1 MKLAIIGTG
10 YVGLIT
16 GACFA
21 EFGYQT
27 VCIDKDQ
34 SRIKELNNS
43 KCPFYEPGVDT
54 LLDKHLNK
62 TKLLSFSNSLSKSIN
77 DADIIFITV
86 GTPSKRIEGEAD
98 LSYVWNVAEEIS
110 NNISKYCIVVTKST
124 VPVGT
129 TKEVKSIIAK
139 KINEKDFDVVSNPE
153 FLREGSAINDF
164 MRPDR
169 VVIGCEN
176 KKSEDIM
183 KELYRP
189 LYLLETPIVSTTVES
204 SEIIKYASNSFLATK
219 ISFIN
224 QVADLCE
231 KVGADVQDVA
241 KGMGIDKR
249 IGNKFLHAGPGYGG
263 SCFPKDVKG
272 LVALFSQNGIES
284 EMGKAVHSINE
295 KQKKIIVN
303 KLEKFYENQDLDD
316 KNISILG
323 LSFKP
328 ETDDLREAPSLSI
341 YESLKNKVNTIKAY
355 DPLAKNNIE
364 YFRSINLDIK
374 EDVYSCCDGSDAII
388 ICTEW
393 KEFRSMDLIRL
404 SKIVNKKVIFDGR
417 NLFDPIKLEELGWE
431 YISVGRKYHYG

>member
-27 VCIDKDQ
+27 VCIDKDEN
-34 SRIKELNNS
+34 RVKELNNS
-43 KCPFYEPGVDT
+43 KCPFYEPGVEE

-62 TKLLSFSNSLSKSIN
+62 TKLLSFSNTLSKSIN

-86 GTPSKRIEGEAD
+86 GTPSKRIEGDAD
-98 LSYVWNVAEEIS
+98 LSFVWDVAEEIS
-110 NNISKYCIVVTKST
+110 NIINKYCIIVTKST

-129 TKEVKSIIAK
+129 TKAVKNIIAK
-139 KINEKDFDVVSNPE
+139 KIDEKDFDVVSNPE

-164 MRPDR
+164 IRPDR

-176 KKSEDIM
+176 KKSEDRM

-189 LYLLETPIVSTTVES
+189 LYLLETPIVATTVES
-204 SEIIKYASNSFLATK
+204 AEIIKYASNSFLATK

-263 SCFPKDVKG
+263 SCFPKDVKAFIQTAKKHDVDFTI
-272 LVALFSQNGIES
+272 LSSVDAFNKNRVSKMTDKFIL
-284 EMGKAVHSINE
+284 KADL
-295 KQKKIIVN
+295 KKGDQVS
-303 KLEKFYENQDLDD
+303 L
-316 KNISILG
+316 LG

-328 ETDDLREAPSLSI
+328 NTDDVRDST
-341 YESLKNKVNTIKAY
+341 SLKIAKLLQDQGMVIKSYDPEAMDNAKKVNTELQLCNSAY
-355 DPLAKNNIE
+355 EAC
-364 YFRSINLDIK
+364 
-374 EDVYSCCDGSDAII
+374 EDTKAII
-388 ICTEW
+388 IGTEW
-393 KEFRSMDLIRL
+393 NEFRALDFLKIKGG
-404 SKIVNKKVIFDGR
+404 SKNLVIFDLR
-417 NLFDPIKLEELGWE
+417 NIYNAKEIKDLGFQ
-431 YISVGRKYHYG
+431 YFGTGK

>member
-27 VCIDKDQ
+27 VCIDKDEN
-34 SRIKELNNS
+34 RVKELNNS
-43 KCPFYEPGVDT
+43 KCPFYEPGVEV

-62 TKLLSFSNSLSKSIN
+62 TKLLSFSDSLSQSIN
-77 DADIIFITV
+77 NADIIFITV

-98 LSYVWNVAEEIS
+98 LSFVWDVAEEIS

-129 TKEVKSIIAK
+129 TKEVKNIISK
-139 KINEKDFDVVSNPE
+139 KVDQENFDVVSNPE
-153 FLREGSAINDF
+153 FLREGSAISDF

-189 LYLLETPIVSTTVES
+189 LYLLETPIVSTSIES

-263 SCFPKDVKG
+263 SCFPKDVKAFIRTAQKHEVD
-272 LVALFSQNGIES
+272 LSILSSVDTFNEERISKITNKFIS
-284 EMGKAVHSINE
+284 KANL
-295 KQKKIIVN
+295 N
-303 KLEKFYENQDLDD
+303 KGDQ
-316 KNISILG
+316 ISLLG

-328 ETDDLREAPSLSI
+328 NTDDIRDST
-341 YESLKNKVNTIKAY
+341 SLKIAKLLQDQGIVIKSY
-355 DPLAKNNIE
+355 DPEAMDNAK
-364 YFRSINLDIK
+364 K
-374 EDVYSCCDGSDAII
+374 ENTKLQLCDSAYEACEDTKAII
-388 ICTEW
+388 IGTEW
-393 KEFRSMDLIRL
+393 NEFRALDFLKIKEI
-404 SKIVNKKVIFDGR
+404 SKNLVIFDLR
-417 NLFDPIKLEELGWE
+417 NIYNPKEIKDLGFQ
-431 YISVGRKYHYG
+431 YFATGK

>member
-34 SRIKELNNS
+34 DRINELNNS

-62 TKLLSFSNSLSKSIN
+62 TKLLSFSNSLSISIS

-86 GTPSKRIEGEAD
+86 GTPSKRIEAEAD
-98 LSYVWNVAEEIS
+98 LSYVWEVAEEIS
-110 NNISKYCIVVTKST
+110 NHVSKYCIVVTKST

-129 TKEVKSIIAK
+129 TKEVKSIISK

-153 FLREGSAINDF
+153 FLREGSALNDF

-176 KKSEDIM
+176 KKSEDM
-183 KELYRP
+183 MRDLYRP

-204 SEIIKYASNSFLATK
+204 AEIIKYASNSFLATK

-263 SCFPKDVKG
+263 SCFPKDVKAFIRTAKKHDVD
-272 LVALFSQNGIES
+272 L
-284 EMGKAVHSINE
+284 SILSSVDSFNE
-295 KQKKIIVN
+295 ERVKKITNNFFSRANLIKGDQVS
-303 KLEKFYENQDLDD
+303 L
-316 KNISILG
+316 LG

-328 ETDDLREAPSLSI
+328 NTDDVRDST
-341 YESLKNKVNTIKAY
+341 SLKIAKLLQDKGIVVKSY
-355 DPLAKNNIE
+355 DPEAMKNAK
-364 YFRSINLDIK
+364 K
-374 EDVYSCCDGSDAII
+374 ENTELQLCNSAYEACEDTKAII
-388 ICTEW
+388 IGTEW
-393 KEFRSMDLIRL
+393 NEFRALDFLKIKGS
-404 SKIVNKKVIFDGR
+404 SKNLVIFDLR
-417 NLFDPIKLEELGWE
+417 NIYNAKEIKNLGFQ
-431 YISVGRKYHYG
+431 YFGTGK

>member
-27 VCIDKDQ
+27 VCIDKEAK
-34 SRIKELNNS
+34 RVEELNNS
-43 KCPFYEPGVDT
+43 QCPFYEPGVED
-54 LLDKHLNK
+54 LLDKHINK
-62 TKLLSFSNSLSKSIN
+62 TKLLSFSSSLSESVN

-98 LSYVWNVAEEIS
+98 LSYVWDVAQEIS
-110 NNISKYCIVVTKST
+110 HNINKYCIVVTKST

-129 TKEVKSIIAK
+129 TKEVKNIISK
-139 KINEKDFDVVSNPE
+139 KISEKNFDVVSNPE
-153 FLREGSAINDF
+153 FLREGSALNDF

-189 LYLLETPIVSTTVES
+189 LYLIETPIVFTTIES
-204 SEIIKYASNSFLATK
+204 SEVIKYASNSFLATK

-231 KVGADVQDVA
+231 KVGADVQEVA
-241 KGMGIDKR
+241 RGMGIDKR

-263 SCFPKDVKG
+263 SCFPKDVKAFVTTAEKHDVN
-272 LVALFSQNGIES
+272 LSILSAVDKFNEERVSKITNKFIS
-284 EMGKAVHSINE
+284 KANL
-295 KQKKIIVN
+295 KKGDQVS
-303 KLEKFYENQDLDD
+303 L
-316 KNISILG
+316 LG

-328 ETDDLREAPSLSI
+328 NTDDVRDST
-341 YESLKNKVNTIKAY
+341 SLKIAKLLQNAGIGIKSY
-355 DPLAKNNIE
+355 DPEAMDNAKIE
-364 YFRSINLDIK
+364 NAEIILCSSAYEACKDTK
-374 EDVYSCCDGSDAII
+374 AII
-388 ICTEW
+388 IGTEW
-393 KEFRSMDLIRL
+393 NEFRALDFL
-404 SKIVNKKVIFDGR
+404 KIKKSSNNLVIFDLR
-417 NLFDPIKLEELGWE
+417 NIYNAKELRDIGFQ
-431 YISVGRKYHYG
+431 YFGTGT

>member
-21 EFGYQT
+21 EFGYKT
-27 VCIDKDQ
+27 VCIDKDEA
-34 SRIKELNNS
+34 RVNDLNNS
-43 KCPFYEPGVDT
+43 QCPFYEPGIDN
-54 LLDKHLNK
+54 LLNKHLNK
-62 TKLLSFSNSLSKSIN
+62 TKLLSFTNSLSKSVN

-86 GTPSKRIEGEAD
+86 GTPSKRIENDAD
-98 LSYVWNVAEEIS
+98 LSYVWNAAEEIS
-110 NNISKYCIVVTKST
+110 NNINKYCIVVTKST

-129 TKEVKSIIAK
+129 TREIKNIISK
-139 KINEKDFDVVSNPE
+139 KINEKNFDVVSNPE

-169 VVIGCEN
+169 VIIGCEN
-176 KKSEDIM
+176 KKSEDLM

-189 LYLLETPIVSTTVES
+189 LYLIETPIISTTIES
-204 SEIIKYASNSFLATK
+204 SEVIKYASNSFLATK

-263 SCFPKDVKG
+263 SCFPKDVKAFIRTAENNDINFSILSAADKFNEERISKITNNIISKAN
-272 LVALFSQNGIES
+272 LVKGSQVS
-284 EMGKAVHSINE
+284 
-295 KQKKIIVN
+295 
-303 KLEKFYENQDLDD
+303 L
-316 KNISILG
+316 LG

-328 ETDDLREAPSLSI
+328 NTDDIRDST
-341 YESLKNKVNTIKAY
+341 SLKIAKLLQNKGITIKSY
-355 DPLAKNNIE
+355 DPEAMDNAKKENIE
-364 YFRSINLDIK
+364 LILCSNAYEACKDTK
-374 EDVYSCCDGSDAII
+374 AII
-388 ICTEW
+388 IGTEW
-393 KEFRSMDLIRL
+393 NEFRALDFL
-404 SKIVNKKVIFDGR
+404 KIKSTNRNRVIFDLR
-417 NLFDPIKLEELGWE
+417 NIYNAKELRDIGFQ
-431 YISVGRKYHYG
+431 YFGTGT

>member
-27 VCIDKDQ
+27 VCIDKDEN
-34 SRIKELNNS
+34 RVKELNNS
-43 KCPFYEPGVDT
+43 KCPFYEPGVEA

-62 TKLLSFSNSLSKSIN
+62 TKLLSFSNSLSQSIN

-98 LSYVWNVAEEIS
+98 LSFVWNVAEEIS
-110 NNISKYCIVVTKST
+110 KNINNYCIVVTKST

-129 TKEVKSIIAK
+129 TKEVKNIISK
-139 KINEKDFDVVSNPE
+139 KIGEKDFDVVSNPE

-189 LYLLETPIVSTTVES
+189 LYLLETPIVSTTIES

-263 SCFPKDVKG
+263 SCFPKDVKAFIRTAQKHEVD
-272 LVALFSQNGIES
+272 L
-284 EMGKAVHSINE
+284 SILSSVDTFNE
-295 KQKKIIVN
+295 ERISKITN
-303 KLEKFYENQDLDD
+303 KFISKTNLEKGDQ
-316 KNISILG
+316 ISLLG

-328 ETDDLREAPSLSI
+328 NTDDVRDSTSLKIAKLLQDQGIVIKSYDPEAMDNAKKENTNLQLCDSA
-341 YESLKNKVNTIKAY
+341 YEACVDTKAIIIGTEWNEFRALDFQKIKASLKN
-355 DPLAKNNIE
+355 L
-364 YFRSINLDIK
+364 
-374 EDVYSCCDGSDAII
+374 
-388 ICTEW
+388 
-393 KEFRSMDLIRL
+393 
-404 SKIVNKKVIFDGR
+404 VIFDLR
-417 NLFDPIKLEELGWE
+417 NIYNSKEIKDLGFQ
-431 YISVGRKYHYG
+431 YFGTGK

>member
-1 MKLAIIGTG
+1 MKLVIIGTG

-27 VCIDKDQ
+27 VCIDKDEN
-34 SRIKELNNS
+34 RVKDLNNS
-43 KCPFYEPGVDT
+43 KCPFFEPGVDA
-54 LLDKHLNK
+54 LLDKHLKK
-62 TKLLSFSNSLSKSIN
+62 TKLLSFSNSLSKSIK

-98 LSYVWNVAEEIS
+98 LSFVWDVAEEIS
-110 NNISKYCIVVTKST
+110 NSISKYCIVVTKST

-129 TKEVKSIIAK
+129 TKEVKNIILK
-139 KINEKDFDVVSNPE
+139 KIDEKDFDVVSNPE

-189 LYLLETPIVSTTVES
+189 LYLLETPIISTTVES
-204 SEIIKYASNSFLATK
+204 AEIIKYASNSFLATK

-249 IGNKFLHAGPGYGG
+249 IGSKFLHAGPGYGG
-263 SCFPKDVKG
+263 SCFPKDVKAFIKTAQKHDVDMSI
-272 LVALFSQNGIES
+272 LSSVDAFNEERVNQITKNFIS
-284 EMGKAVHSINE
+284 KANL
-295 KQKKIIVN
+295 KKGD
-303 KLEKFYENQDLDD
+303 Q
-316 KNISILG
+316 ISLLG

-328 ETDDLREAPSLSI
+328 NTDDVRDST
-341 YESLKNKVNTIKAY
+341 SLKIAKLLQDKGIVIKSY
-355 DPLAKNNIE
+355 DPEAMGNAK
-364 YFRSINLDIK
+364 K
-374 EDVYSCCDGSDAII
+374 ENTKIQLCNSAYEACIDTKAII
-388 ICTEW
+388 IGTEW
-393 KEFRSMDLIRL
+393 NEFRALDFLKIQES
-404 SKIVNKKVIFDGR
+404 SKNLVIFDLR
-417 NLFDPIKLEELGWE
+417 NIYNAKEITNLGFQ
-431 YISVGRKYHYG
+431 YFGTGK

>member
-27 VCIDKDQ
+27 VCVDKDEN
-34 SRIKELNNS
+34 RVKELNNS
-43 KCPFYEPGVDT
+43 KCPFYEPGVEA

-62 TKLLSFSNSLSKSIN
+62 TKLLSFSNSLSQSIN

-98 LSYVWNVAEEIS
+98 LSFVWNVAEEIS
-110 NNISKYCIVVTKST
+110 KNINKYCIVVTKST

-129 TKEVKSIIAK
+129 TKEVKNIISK
-139 KINEKDFDVVSNPE
+139 KIGEKDFDVVSNPE

-204 SEIIKYASNSFLATK
+204 AEIIKYASNSFLATK

-241 KGMGIDKR
+241 RGMGIDKR

-263 SCFPKDVKG
+263 SCFPKDVKAFIKTAQKHDVD
-272 LVALFSQNGIES
+272 L
-284 EMGKAVHSINE
+284 SILSSVDVFNE
-295 KQKKIIVN
+295 ERVN
-303 KLEKFYENQDLDD
+303 KITNNFFSRANLIKGDQVSL
-316 KNISILG
+316 LG

-328 ETDDLREAPSLSI
+328 NTDDVRDST
-341 YESLKNKVNTIKAY
+341 SLKIAKLLQDKGVVVKSY
-355 DPLAKNNIE
+355 DPEAMDNAK
-364 YFRSINLDIK
+364 K
-374 EDVYSCCDGSDAII
+374 ENTALHLCDSAYEACEDTKAII
-388 ICTEW
+388 IGTEW
-393 KEFRSMDLIRL
+393 NEFRALDFQKIKAS
-404 SKIVNKKVIFDGR
+404 SKNLVIFDLR
-417 NLFDPIKLEELGWE
+417 NIYNSKEIKDLGFT
-431 YISVGRKYHYG
+431 YFGTGK

>member
-27 VCIDKDQ
+27 VCIDKDEK
-34 SRIKELNNS
+34 RVKELNDS
-43 KCPFYEPGVDT
+43 KSPFYEPGIEA

-62 TKLLSFSNSLSKSIN
+62 TKLLSFSDSLSQSIN
-77 DADIIFITV
+77 NADIIFITV

-98 LSYVWNVAEEIS
+98 LSFVLDVAEEIS

-129 TKEVKSIIAK
+129 TTQVKNIISK
-139 KINEKDFDVVSNPE
+139 KIDKKDFDVVSNPE

-204 SEIIKYASNSFLATK
+204 AEIIKYASNSFLATK

-263 SCFPKDVKG
+263 SCFPKDVKAFIRTAQKHEVD
-272 LVALFSQNGIES
+272 L
-284 EMGKAVHSINE
+284 SILSSVDTFNE
-295 KQKKIIVN
+295 ERISKITN
-303 KLEKFYENQDLDD
+303 KFISKTNLEKGDQVSL
-316 KNISILG
+316 LG

-328 ETDDLREAPSLSI
+328 NTDDVRDSTSLKIAKLLQAQGVIIKSYDPEAMDNAKKENTELQLCDSA
-341 YESLKNKVNTIKAY
+341 YEACVDTKAIIIGTEWNEFRALDFQKIKASLKN
-355 DPLAKNNIE
+355 L
-364 YFRSINLDIK
+364 
-374 EDVYSCCDGSDAII
+374 
-388 ICTEW
+388 
-393 KEFRSMDLIRL
+393 
-404 SKIVNKKVIFDGR
+404 VIFDLR
-417 NLFDPIKLEELGWE
+417 NIYNPKEIKDLGFT
-431 YISVGRKYHYG
+431 YFGTGK